1 MRIQFERSG
10 GFAGIRLALDLTESD
25 LPEEQWQALQTAIQ
39 QAEFFQLPPKVAGM
53 GQPDRF
59 TYQVTVETATQSH
72 TVELGEG
79 GIPDKVQPLIQQLNL
94 LARTR
99 R

>member
-1 MRIQFERSG
+1 MRIQFERTG

-25 LPEEQWQALQTAIQ
+25 LPEEEWQALQAALE
-39 QAEFFQLPPKVAGM
+39 QAEFFQLPYKVTSGE
-53 GQPDRF
+53 QPDRF
-59 TYQVTVETATQSH
+59 TYQVTVEDAARSH
-72 TVELGEG
+72 TVELGDG
-79 GIPDKVQPLIQQLNL
+79 AIPENVQPLIQQLNR